1 MLEGWP
7 AVGVLWDVAVFQPP
21 QLPSARGR
29 HLLTLSEL
37 GNGEN
42 TSSHLLSQGSGTS
55 LLE

>member
-7 AVGVLWDVAVFQPP
+7 ATEVLWGVAVFQPH
-21 QLPSARGR
+21 QLPPRPKKAF
-29 HLLTLSEL
+29 TLSEP